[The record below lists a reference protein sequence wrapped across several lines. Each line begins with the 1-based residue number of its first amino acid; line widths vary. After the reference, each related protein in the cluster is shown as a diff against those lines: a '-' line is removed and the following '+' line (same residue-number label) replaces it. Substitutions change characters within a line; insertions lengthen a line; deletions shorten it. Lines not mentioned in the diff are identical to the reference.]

1 MYESIFMDKITFK
14 VGKPPHRFNDA
25 DVENLNVYRFV
36 LVNGKRLSG
45 CFIIEATTAIRSR
58 YYISL
63 KDCLVYDEGCLKLR
77 VWKSLGQCKRDLVEM
92 INKNASAYFP

>member
-14 VGKPPHRFNDA
+14 VGKPPQRFNDS
-25 DVENLNVYRFV
+25 DIENLNVYRFV

-45 CFIIEATTAIRSR
+45 CFIIEATTALRSR

-63 KDCLVYDEGCLKLR
+63 KDCLLYDDGRIRLK
-77 VWKSLGQCKRDLVEM
+77 VWKSLSQCKRDLVDM
-92 INKNASAYFP
+92 INKHESAYFP